1 MNNIMEQMDPQ
12 YDYLDIIYY
21 DDIGS
26 PYALYASIVTSKLE
40 LLNDIKD
47 MHKWIT

>member
-1 MNNIMEQMDPQ
+1 MNNIMEQMDTQ

-21 DDIGS
+21 NNIGN
-26 PYALYASIVTSKLE
+26 PYVLYVSIITKLE

-47 MHKWIT
+47 MHKCKT